1 LKLVRDKI
9 PDIIKKQTGKSCKYY
24 VADETE
30 FKLRLYNK
38 MYEELQEF
46 ITKPSAEE
54 AADIFDV
61 LIALIRAHGIEAE
74 DMFNWSDKKSIE
86 KGAFWKRIIL

>member
-1 LKLVRDKI
+1 MKLVRDKI
-9 PDIIKKQTGKSCKYY
+9 PDIIEKSGKKCKYY

-30 FKLRLYNK
+30 YKLRLYNK

-46 ITKPSAEE
+46 IQNPCAEE

-61 LIALIRAHGIEAE
+61 LIAMIRAHGVEAQ
-74 DMFNWSDKKSIE
+74 DMFDWSDKKSAD
-86 KGAFWKRIIL
+86 KGSFWKRIIF